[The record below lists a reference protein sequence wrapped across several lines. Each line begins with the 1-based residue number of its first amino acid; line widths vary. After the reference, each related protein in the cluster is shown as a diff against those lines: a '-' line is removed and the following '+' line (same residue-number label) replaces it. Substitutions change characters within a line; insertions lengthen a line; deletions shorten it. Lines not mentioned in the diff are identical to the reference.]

1 MASPARTLKSTRKAT
16 TCAFERICLKACC
29 RARQSMMP
37 GVTDNCPAHAKH
49 SKHGIASCVVNEKGE
64 ACKNIKWAHNNT
76 PLCFDECKGK
86 HCATACTHPADV
98 RAHTPQV
105 PPTCNAI

>member
-1 MASPARTLKSTRKAT
+1 MALTLLLHCTALNT
-16 TCAFERICLKACC
+16 LTLLRIFYIHFI
-29 RARQSMMP
+29 Q
-37 GVTDNCPAHAKH
+37 DNCPAHAKH

-86 HCATACTHPADV
+86 VSSTVYCLYIHAYFAVSSILSLLHKAL
-98 RAHTPQV
+98 
-105 PPTCNAI
+105 